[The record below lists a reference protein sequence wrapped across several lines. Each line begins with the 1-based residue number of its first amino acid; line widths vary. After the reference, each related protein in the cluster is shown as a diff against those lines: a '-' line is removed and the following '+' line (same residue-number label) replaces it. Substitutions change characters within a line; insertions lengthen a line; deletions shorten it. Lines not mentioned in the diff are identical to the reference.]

1 MKQTDPIFIAEF
13 ENGHQT
19 CTAVFCP
26 PDKLD
31 PARGLL
37 LARKAFERLMGRP
50 PPFPIVRAR
59 FEFNEVV
66 LANYDR
72 AAIAALDADPQAEWK
87 ARQRIP

>member
-13 ENGHQT
+13 ENGHRT

-37 LARKAFERLMGRP
+37 LARRAFERPMNDAP
-50 PPFPIVRAR
+50 PPPIVRAR
-59 FEFNEVV
+59 FEFNDEV
-66 LANYDR
+66 LATYD
-72 AAIAALDADPQAEWK
+72 APQSRSSK
-87 ARQRIP
+87 A